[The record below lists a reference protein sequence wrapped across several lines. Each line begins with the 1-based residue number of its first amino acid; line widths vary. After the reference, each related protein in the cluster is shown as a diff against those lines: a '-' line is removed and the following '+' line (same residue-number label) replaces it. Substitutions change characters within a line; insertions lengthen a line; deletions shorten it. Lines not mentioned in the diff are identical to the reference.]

1 MNRRGTGSERQEWCY
16 CSSSHSSPRQSHSVL
31 GALKA
36 SAPSLSSRSLASRV
50 LPTYLYS
57 GSLGYV
63 FLKLEVLK
71 VSSSVGG
78 SASQRRD
85 QVPVRMFCPGV
96 KLRTSKVPSA
106 LNVKSPPQAGPCQVR
121 RSLCSSAANSAAL
134 ACPAGCH
141 AAGAVLPGTGF
152 FAAVIGAAAN

>member
-1 MNRRGTGSERQEWCY
+1 MNWRGTGSERQEWCY
-16 CSSSHSSPRQSHSVL
+16 CSSSDSSPRQSQSVL

-36 SAPSLSSRSLASRV
+36 SAPSLSSSSLASRV

-63 FLKLEVLK
+63 FLKLEVLN

-78 SASQRRD
+78 SASQRSD
-85 QVPVRMFCPGV
+85 QVPVRTFCPGV

-106 LNVKSPPQAGPCQVR
+106 LNVKSPPQAGPCQGR
-121 RSLCSSAANSAAL
+121 SSLCSSAANSTAL
-134 ACPAGCH
+134 VGPSGLRARM
-141 AAGAVLPGTGF
+141 
-152 FAAVIGAAAN
+152 